1 MGVWILVHY
10 DFILIR
16 EKMAAGVPDDFY
28 LVETIVATVHNEKIP
43 KLIEIM
49 ESFRA
54 INLDKFDAEAL
65 RLEEDVRQTAQ
76 QLRTYCQRASL
87 EWDFHGMRGEFN
99 LLWDRLRRNF
109 REFCAH
115 CVYLGIT
122 VTHTQSVALEDDA
135 MTIGDEVEPQVFYVL

>member
-87 EWDFHGMRGEFN
+87 
-99 LLWDRLRRNF
+99 
-109 REFCAH
+109 
-115 CVYLGIT
+115 
-122 VTHTQSVALEDDA
+122 
-135 MTIGDEVEPQVFYVL
+135 